1 MSTIHQYNFP
11 TRIQFGPEAIQLL
24 SGVIRESGRGRPLI
38 ITDRALVELRP
49 VTGTKKLLEDAGLAT
64 GVFSSIWGNP
74 VKSQVTAGVV
84 AYRSH
89 DADCIVALGGGA
101 AIDVAKAVCLMV
113 NHPGDLFDYEDGKP
127 DARPIDRELPLF
139 ITVPTTAGT
148 GSEVGRST
156 VISDD
161 DTKVKKI
168 IFSPRLL
175 AQRVLMDPD
184 LTLGLPATVTAAT
197 GMDALTHVVE
207 AFLARGFH
215 PMCDGIALEGLRLLS
230 RNLTLCVDFARQ
242 IEGGARELLSDVDH
256 RHARGLVLNAAM
268 MGGVAF
274 QKGLGVTHSMAH
286 ALSTVCDL
294 HHGLANGICIPY
306 AMAFNADVVPERMA
320 ELAQVVNA
328 NPWNANGFVAWL
340 TQIKEAVGI
349 PRSLME
355 VGVRMDQVPR
365 LVEIAVSDGCHL
377 NNPKPVSDEDF
388 RALFV
393 EALTGAIHG
402 GQ

>member
-1 MSTIHQYNFP
+1 LNP
-11 TRIQFGPEAIQLL
+11 
-24 SGVIRESGRGRPLI
+24 
-38 ITDRALVELRP
+38 
-49 VTGTKKLLEDAGLAT
+49 GLFA
-64 GVFSSIWGNP
+64 SIWGNP

-113 NHPGDLFDYEDGKP
+113 SHPGDLFDYEDGKP
-127 DARPIDRELPLF
+127 DARPIDRDIPLF
-139 ITVPTTAGT
+139 MTIPTTAGT

-184 LTLGLPATVTAAT
+184 LTLALPATVTAST
-197 GMDALTHVVE
+197 GFDALTHLVE

-215 PMCDGIALEGLRLLS
+215 PMSDGIALEGLRLLS

-242 IEGGARELLSDVDH
+242 IDGGARELMSDVDH
-256 RHARGLVLNAAM
+256 RHARGMMLNAAM

-274 QKGLGVTHSMAH
+274 QKGLGVTHSLAH

-306 AMAFNADVVPERMA
+306 AMAFNADAVPERMA
-320 ELAQVVNA
+320 ELAQVVGA
-328 NPWNANGFVAWL
+328 NPWNAGGFITWL
-340 TQIKEAVGI
+340 THLKEQVGI
-349 PRSLME
+349 PRTLTD
-355 VGVRMDQVPR
+355 VGVRMDQIPR
-365 LVEIAVSDGCHL
+365 LVEIAVADGCHP
-377 NNPKPVSDEDF
+377 NNPKPVTDEDF

-393 EALTGAIHG
+393 EAISGQMHG